1 MNNDRKVAIGAAAFA
16 LAAMTGVSFADDVVG
31 VMSVDVGTN
40 GLAEVEMPFS
50 PLCPDHGPIGY
61 VAGAFLGDGSEL
73 SDRLVRFDADSATS
87 TNAVWDGDRWLDPAT
102 GIPSLMTAKPGDTL
116 FLLRYDGTTP
126 IRSDFTPSDAPRLTS
141 RRSRPRISRPSSSI
155 PRTRPSRLASPLRP
169 CPTTFFPPT
178 LRMPWL
184 PAPAGCTSAVV
195 QAIASG
201 LTTRHRPDLSA
212 AISSPTRRAIRTAMV
227 SPTHWKSTS
236 TAHRRFLRIRT
247 ATVSRTDSKSPGVRI
262 RLSQTKAYR
271 MLGRKGS
278 SFRTSVQA

>member
-116 FLLRYDGTTP
+116 FLLRYDADPFGLYAFGRAASHLAP
-126 IRSDFTPSDAPRLTS
+126 FSPPSF
-141 RRSRPRISRPSSSI
+141 SS
-155 PRTRPSRLASPLRP
+155 L
-169 CPTTFFPPT
+169 F
-178 LRMPWL
+178 
-184 PAPAGCTSAVV
+184 V
-195 QAIASG
+195 
-201 LTTRHRPDLSA
+201 D
-212 AISSPTRRAIRTAMV
+212 
-227 SPTHWKSTS
+227 STN
-236 TAHRRFLRIRT
+236 
-247 ATVSRTDSKSPGVRI
+247 ATVSLGVSAATLPYDILSADSTNAVAPGTGW
-262 RLSQTKAYR
+262 LE
-271 MLGRKGS
+271 LGRSAGDCIW
-278 SFRTSVQA
+278 FGDARPTGLVRR